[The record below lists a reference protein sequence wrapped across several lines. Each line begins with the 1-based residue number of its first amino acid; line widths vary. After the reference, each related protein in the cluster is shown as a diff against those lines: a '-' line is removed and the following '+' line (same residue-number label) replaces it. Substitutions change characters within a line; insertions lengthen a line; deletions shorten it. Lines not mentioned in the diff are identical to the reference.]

1 MDRLQLRDNLMTV
14 FNREEM
20 AALCLRLGL
29 DYVELSGKT
38 HRDKVSMLI
47 GTLDRNGRLPELV
60 RELVRERPHLE
71 PTYSDYLASET
82 AVDDDRLSWLDRL
95 AAGEGPAVEEPPT
108 MRWDTD
114 VPPLDDENE

>member
-20 AALCLRLGL
+20 AALCQRLGL
-29 DYVELSGKT
+29 DYAELSGKT

-60 RELVRERPHLE
+60 QELVRERPHLE
-71 PTYSDYLASET
+71 PTYADYLAAET
-82 AVDDDRLSWLDRL
+82 APNDDRLSWLDRL

-114 VPPLDDENE
+114 VPQLDDEDE